1 MSANNL
7 FLKSDNS
14 GKRQP
19 TILTYGL
26 ILLFVFFSFF
36 ISKNKKPMV
45 KTKSKQTIIK
55 ARDLTAAA
63 VTSQANII
71 NTPTSLSHEGNAFKF
86 NYNEVLHTPSN
97 RPLPSFIQ
105 EAYPKPSSVRSVP
118 LNTKMI
124 VFDNTNNYQSN
135 WVVPLGSM
143 VKCLL
148 IHNIVTNNFEAPVIV
163 QVWEDFY
170 FDGKLLLPFGTRIYG
185 TATAGKQRDRV
196 TVSFHDIVFQD
207 GKDIKINAL
216 GLSQDGSGGLTGTV
230 IDDGTKKTILAMAM
244 NLLSGIALGFQQS
257 QTNLVT
263 GIDQVEANSRNA
275 LLNGVANTFQKQAQ
289 ATQTDIE
296 NSKGYAIVLAGNE
309 MVVYF
314 NQAAD
319 IQGG

>member
-1 MSANNL
+1 MKTMSVNNL

-36 ISKNKKPMV
+36 ISKNKKPIV
-45 KTKSKQTIIK
+45 KTKFKQTIIK
-55 ARDLTAAA
+55 ARDLTAAS
-63 VTSQANII
+63 VTSQASTITI
-71 NTPTSLSHEGNAFKF
+71 PTSLSHEGNAFKF

-97 RPLPSFIQ
+97 RPLPSFLQ
-105 EAYPKPSSVRSVP
+105 EAYPRTSSIRSVP

-185 TATAGKQRDRV
+185 TASAGKQRDRV

-244 NLLSGIALGFQQS
+244 NLLSGIALGFQQT

-263 GIDQVEANSRNA
+263 GIDEV
-275 LLNGVANTFQKQAQ
+275 G
-289 ATQTDIE
+289 I
-296 NSKGYAIVLAGNE
+296 
-309 MVVYF
+309 
-314 NQAAD
+314 
-319 IQGG
+319 